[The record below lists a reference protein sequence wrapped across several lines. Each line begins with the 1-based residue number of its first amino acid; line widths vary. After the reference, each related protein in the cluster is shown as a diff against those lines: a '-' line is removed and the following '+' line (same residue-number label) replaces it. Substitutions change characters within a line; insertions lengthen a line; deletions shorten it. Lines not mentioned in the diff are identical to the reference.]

1 MITHSLK
8 IPTVCSFGCLPSRKH
23 KDDAGAD
30 LRYDGQLPLF
40 IGPGERRNLPTGV
53 SRGDPA
59 GYAGLVCP
67 GSGLAMKH
75 SVWMANGVGVIDH
88 QYRGEI
94 KAILHNGGSGPYQ
107 VRRGDRIAQLVIMCV
122 ELPGFY
128 VRDALPETE
137 RGGNGFGSTGR

>member
-1 MITHSLK
+1 VIDELQITVSSPDLT
-8 IPTVCSFGCLPSRKH
+8 PERAYPG
-23 KDDAGAD
+23 DAGLD
-30 LRYDGQLPLF
+30 LKASEDVLIY
-40 IGPGERRNLPTGV
+40 PGETVAVGTGV
-53 SRGDPA
+53 SALIP
-59 GYAGLVCP
+59 YHYVGLVFAR
-67 GSGLAMKH
+67 SGLAMKH

-94 KAILHNGGSGPYQ
+94 KAILHNGGDGAYQ
-107 VRRGDRIAQLVIMCV
+107 VHRGDRIAQLVIMYV

>member
-1 MITHSLK
+1 MIDELQ
-8 IPTVCSFGCLPSRKH
+8 ITVSSPDLLPERAYPG
-23 KDDAGAD
+23 DAGLD
-30 LRYDGQLPLF
+30 LKASEDVIIY
-40 IGPGERRNLPTGV
+40 PGETVAVGTGV
-53 SRGDPA
+53 SALIP
-59 GYAGLVCP
+59 YHYVGLVFAL
-67 GSGLAMKH
+67 SGLAMKH

-107 VRRGDRIAQLVIMCV
+107 VRRGDRIAQLVIMYV

-137 RGGNGFGSTGR
+137 RGDNGFGSTGR